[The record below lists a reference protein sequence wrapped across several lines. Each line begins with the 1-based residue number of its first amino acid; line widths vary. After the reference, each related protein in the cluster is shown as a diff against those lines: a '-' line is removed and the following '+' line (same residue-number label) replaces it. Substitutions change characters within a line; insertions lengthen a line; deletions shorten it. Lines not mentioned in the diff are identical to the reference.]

1 VNAPRPRPPVRRS
14 LLLALGGDPREEPLL
29 TAIERSPGRVTIA
42 RRCLDV
48 ADLLTAA
55 EAGVAGAAAAALVSP
70 SLPRL
75 DGVAV
80 ARIKAAGI
88 QVLALVERGDDAS
101 AARMRSLGVD
111 RVLRV
116 DDGAGASGA
125 GADVLTDLVSLLAA
139 PTPGDDTSARPSSS
153 TPSRAGADSSR
164 TSPARTG
171 PARGRDGQE
180 GDVGD
185 QGQLLAVWGPMGAPG
200 RTTLATSLADELAR
214 LQVQTLLADADTY
227 GSSVGQVLGVLDE
240 ASGLAAAAREAN
252 AGVLDVEGLAR
263 CARLLAPGLRVLTGV
278 TRADRWPELPASA
291 LTSVWRTARSLAV
304 WTVVDCGFCLE
315 QDEEIAFDTVVPRRN
330 GATLATVRDADV
342 VVAVGTADPVG
353 LQRLIRTLPDL
364 RSTAPRARVVVVLN
378 QVRSGPVGP
387 RPERRLLESLR
398 RYAGV
403 SSAVLVPAD
412 RDAMDAAIRS
422 GRTLAETTPS
432 SPARTAL
439 AGLAAALHGR

>member
-1 VNAPRPRPPVRRS
+1 
-14 LLLALGGDPREEPLL
+14 
-29 TAIERSPGRVTIA
+29 
-42 RRCLDV
+42 
-48 ADLLTAA
+48 
-55 EAGVAGAAAAALVSP
+55 
-70 SLPRL
+70 
-75 DGVAV
+75 
-80 ARIKAAGI
+80 
-88 QVLALVERGDDAS
+88 
-101 AARMRSLGVD
+101 
-111 RVLRV
+111 
-116 DDGAGASGA
+116 
-125 GADVLTDLVSLLAA
+125 
-139 PTPGDDTSARPSSS
+139 
-153 TPSRAGADSSR
+153 
-164 TSPARTG
+164 
-171 PARGRDGQE
+171 
-180 GDVGD
+180 
-185 QGQLLAVWGPMGAPG
+185 
-200 RTTLATSLADELAR
+200 
-214 LQVQTLLADADTY
+214 
-227 GSSVGQVLGVLDE
+227 VGQVLGVLDE